1 MRFSTLS
8 VSQFSYCCSG
18 LRRLKLAGKWER
30 VAAGGGGGG
39 KVDDDDG
46 GGGAALA
53 LIFIVS
59 PLCHRSRHFCAV
71 RFSRGYIYHH
81 PLFGLR
87 PFGVPAFPAFFVGVP
102 KLIFI
107 SFNAAHYVSGS
118 VGLTVCVWNLC
129 LSVFPHACG
138 AKTRITGDTVHADC
152 CQ

>member
-1 MRFSTLS
+1 MGTG
-8 VSQFSYCCSG
+8 CCG
-18 LRRLKLAGKWER
+18 W
-30 VAAGGGGGG
+30 GGGG